1 VNRAVRRAGIALL
14 AAGAAY
20 VGYGVYRAGIDET
33 PPPARSQQI
42 VFHEGR
48 ANGQR
53 IETKSWTAD
62 YDRVVSNGDQTVL
75 EMDGVRNGIIYRKGK
90 PYLRVRAAHLTVN
103 TISRDFTAQGPIHV
117 ETVASNPRRSFDTI
131 SATWNEASEQL
142 TMDEHVTIG
151 TGAPHPLEVSSLSLN
166 VKTGKV
172 ELTGVSGPVR
182 FK

>member
-1 VNRAVRRAGIALL
+1 MIGFVRAGIAVLV
-14 AAGAAY
+14 AGAAF
-20 VGYGVYRAGIDET
+20 VGYGIYRAGLNET
-33 PPPARSQQI
+33 PPPPSNQQI
-42 VFHEGR
+42 IFHNGR

-53 IETKSWTAD
+53 IETRSWTAD
-62 YDRVVSNGDQTVL
+62 YDKVVSNGDQTYL
-75 EMDGVRNGIIYRKGK
+75 EMDGVHNGIIYRKGK

-103 TISRDFTAQGPIHV
+103 TVSRDFTAEGPIHV

-131 SATWNEASEQL
+131 SATWSDASEEL
-142 TMDEHVTIG
+142 TMDQHVTID
-151 TGAPHPLEVSSLSLN
+151 TGARHPLEVSSLSLN